1 MVYIVKQNTPQ
12 QVVINQDRYE
22 LFVPTIMKN
31 AQDEDVEVLQSIGIF
46 STSELQQRKDYL
58 LAEIAEIDAKL
69 TAINLIINPV
79 TPE

>member
-1 MVYIVKQNTPQ
+1 MNYIVKQNTPQ

-22 LFVPTIMKN
+22 LFTAVTMKN

-46 STSELQQRKDYL
+46 SIAELQQRKDYL

-69 TAINLIINPV
+69 TAIANIQ
-79 TPE
+79 TQQ

>member
-58 LAEIAEIDAKL
+58 LAEIVEIDAKL
-69 TAINLIINPV
+69 TAIANIQ
-79 TPE
+79 TQQ

>member
-1 MVYIVKQNTPQ
+1 MYIVKQNTPQ
-12 QVVINQDRYE
+12 QVVVNQDRYE
-22 LFVPTIMKN
+22 LFTPVTMKN

-69 TAINLIINPV
+69 TAIANIQ
-79 TPE
+79 TQQ

>member
-22 LFVPTIMKN
+22 LFTPVAMKN

-46 STSELQQRKDYL
+46 SIAELQQRKDYL

>member
-1 MVYIVKQNTPQ
+1 MNYIVKQNTPQ
-12 QVVINQDRYE
+12 QVVVNQDRYE

-69 TAINLIINPV
+69 TAIANIQ
-79 TPE
+79 TQQ

>member
-22 LFVPTIMKN
+22 LFIPVTTKN
-31 AQDEDVEVLQSIGIF
+31 AQNEDVEVLQSIGIF
-46 STSELQQRKDYL
+46 SIAELTQRKTYL
-58 LAEIAEIDAKL
+58 QNEITDIDDKIA
-69 TAINLIINPV
+69 AINLIINPV

>member
-1 MVYIVKQNTPQ
+1 MYIVKQNTPQ
-12 QVVINQDRYE
+12 QVVVNQDRYE
-22 LFVPTIMKN
+22 LFTPVTMKN